1 MCVRRRPPLFECV
14 HHGPHPPAAL
24 QVDAALKTA
33 TSVSQVLE
41 MTLPVLKP
49 ETLDAPP
56 RALGSLP
63 EQLQHYTPELPPTP
77 EHVLRE
83 SGAGGGAGGSM
94 QASGSSSV
102 SQGSR
107 KRPAEGEAAV
117 EEVAAEALATVAA
130 AEAMEEAPAAAPEPV
145 QATAVAG
152 A

>member
-1 MCVRRRPPLFECV
+1 M
-14 HHGPHPPAAL
+14 
-24 QVDAALKTA
+24 DTALKTA
-33 TSVSQVLE
+33 TSVSQLLE

-63 EQLQHYTPELPPTP
+63 ERLQHYTPELPPTP

-83 SGAGGGAGGSM
+83 GGAGSSA
-94 QASGSSSV
+94 QASGSSGTSL
-102 SQGSR
+102 GSR

-117 EEVAAEALATVAA
+117 EEAPA
-130 AEAMEEAPAAAPEPV
+130 EEAPAAAAEAEP
-145 QATAVAG
+145 APAAAG